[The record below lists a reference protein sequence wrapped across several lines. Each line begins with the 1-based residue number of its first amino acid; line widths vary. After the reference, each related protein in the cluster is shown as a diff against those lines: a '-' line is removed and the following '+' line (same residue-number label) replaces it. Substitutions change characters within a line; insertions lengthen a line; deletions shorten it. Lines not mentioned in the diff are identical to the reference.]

1 MREVRELTRYSIG
14 REDFRWKEWL
24 ESRPSKVG
32 VYLRW
37 SECGV
42 SRERAGLRGEYWPGA
57 MPSAKVWKAAA
68 DEVCWAV
75 SESLEL
81 GSEVWAEN
89 KTFGSQRQF
98 TGM

>member
-1 MREVRELTRYSIG
+1 MST
-14 REDFRWKEWL
+14 
-24 ESRPSKVG
+24 
-32 VYLRW
+32 
-37 SECGV
+37 
-42 SRERAGLRGEYWPGA
+42 WPGA

-68 DEVCWAV
+68 GEVCWAV

-81 GSEVWAEN
+81 RSKVWAEN